1 MIEKSTWMRPGC
13 RELPVGEKVAEE
25 LIWNGL
31 IRAGRKTDIR
41 KTECADISLV
51 MPDGNSRYRETM
63 C

>member
-1 MIEKSTWMRPGC
+1 M
-13 RELPVGEKVAEE
+13 PVGEKAAEE
-25 LIWNGL
+25 LTWNGL